1 MPSEEEVMV
10 KDEQW
15 MKTIG
20 VGRVSPSEVKE
31 GHDALLLYNK
41 PAMNAVMGF
50 LVVCAK
56 LGWRDF
62 SMHTYIDGNGKR
74 DRYRIIG

>member
-1 MPSEEEVMV
+1 MI

-20 VGRVSPSEVKE
+20 VGRVSPSEMKE
-31 GHDALLLYNK
+31 GDESPLLYNT
-41 PAMNAVMGF
+41 PAMEAVMGF
-50 LVVCAK
+50 LVTCAK

-62 SMHTYIDGNGKR
+62 NMHTYIDSSGRRN
-74 DRYRIIG
+74 RYIIKG